1 MAVNPKPRLKPLNAM
16 DAYLIRL
23 ESPVTHMHTASLLT
37 LRRPEG
43 AGPGYVQELF
53 QLLLSLPFA
62 ATSPFCYRLYRGRRW
77 RKPSWEVLDE
87 IDIAYHLRLEVLPAP
102 GGRDELTALIGQ
114 LHSIPLD
121 ISQPLWQCC
130 LIDGLADGR
139 FAIYLKMHHALAD
152 GGTVVRLITSFL
164 SEEPVPFSLELA
176 QERRKQVFGA
186 SAPPAVPTDSGPG
199 KFAALRMAASVLAA
213 QYKAAMRRDDLE
225 IVAPYATP
233 ATPFDCPLG
242 PDRNYA
248 LQSISLSRLRELHD
262 RAGATINDLV
272 LASCAAAL
280 RRYLLEIDA
289 LPDRPLVTSVA
300 VALEREEGH
309 TEEGNEI
316 AGVYMA
322 LPTHLEDDGERLAF
336 VHSSMAKAK
345 KMLLSQP
352 KAAIQMYLQLTS
364 LPFATT
370 QMIGLGTLVRPYS
383 NVTISNVPG
392 PRETLYFHGALV
404 EHMYPASVIFNRQAL
419 NITVRGCTDYLNIGV
434 VACSKAVPDLQQLT
448 DYIVEAVGDIEAG
461 LR

>member
-1 MAVNPKPRLKPLNAM
+1 MAVQAKQRLKPLNAM
-16 DAYLIRL
+16 DAYLVRL
-23 ESPVTHMHTASLLT
+23 ESPITHMHTASLLT
-37 LRRPEG
+37 LRRPES
-43 AGPGYVQELF
+43 AGPEYVQVLF
-53 QLLLSLPFA
+53 QLLLSLPFG
-62 ATSPFCYRLYRGRRW
+62 ATPPFCYRLYRGRRW
-77 RKPSWEVLDE
+77 RKPRWEVLDE
-87 IDIAYHLRLEVLPAP
+87 VDIRYHLRSERLPAP
-102 GGRDELTALIGQ
+102 GGRDELTALIGR

-121 ISQPLWQCC
+121 IEHPLWQCY

-164 SEEPVPFSLELA
+164 SEEPVPFTLELA
-176 QERRKQVFGA
+176 HERRKHVFGA
-186 SAPPAVPTDSGPG
+186 SAPPAVPTASGPG
-199 KFAALRMAASVLAA
+199 KFAALRMAASILTA
-213 QYKAAMRRDDLE
+213 QYKAAKRGDDPE
-225 IVAPYATP
+225 IVAPYVTP
-233 ATPFDCPLG
+233 STPFDCPLG

-280 RRYLLEIDA
+280 RRYLLDIHA

-309 TEEGNEI
+309 TDEGNEI

-322 LPTHLEDDGERLAF
+322 LPTHLEDDRARLAF

-364 LPFATT
+364 LPFALS
-370 QMIGLGTLVRPYS
+370 QMSGLGTLAPPYS

-404 EHMYPASVIFNRQAL
+404 EHMYPCSVIFNRQAL
-419 NITVRGCTDYLNIGV
+419 NITVRGCTDYLNIGL
-434 VACSKAVPDLQQLT
+434 VACSKAVPDLQRLA
-448 DYIVEAVGDIEAG
+448 DYIVEALEAMEAR
-461 LR
+461 LV